1 MDWFGYVFSDK
12 RMKSPPAFDALNGS
26 SGENNL
32 FGTDT
37 ENNRHFTLY
46 SAERSANKDLNLA
59 DPQIVKRMN
68 PMHYLDNPNAAEHW
82 RIRVGTA
89 DRDTSLA
96 ISAILAIKLQMA
108 GKNVN
113 YETPWNVPHSGD
125 YDVNELFLWADEL
138 VKGKK

>member
-1 MDWFGYVFSDK
+1 M
-12 RMKSPPAFDALNGS
+12 
-26 SGENNL
+26 
-32 FGTDT
+32 
-37 ENNRHFTLY
+37 
-46 SAERSANKDLNLA
+46 
-59 DPQIVKRMN
+59 
-68 PMHYLDNPNAAEHW
+68 
-82 RIRVGTA
+82 GTA